1 MRRVALL
8 ALAALAPL
16 AATAQETSET
26 RELLGRMGRS
36 TAVLVLTSQPRTDG
50 DWRVTG
56 EYLLLPSLVRRYLE
70 GERSPQLGV
79 TTLREGT
86 TPIFFGRAP
95 TGTLQGTWREGR
107 FQGARFAPGGQER
120 ERFEFA
126 EEFPPM
132 DAYSASV
139 RCEAGDARYAST
151 LAFVVEGGRLKP
163 RSLEWRSA
171 LASSGHSC
179 SIGAGDAFSQAP
191 AQGAQG
197 AQTGAQSAPTSAH
210 GALRFTSGKC
220 AVTLRDL
227 GDYVR
232 ATADDCAAFCGS
244 QAYFEPV
251 LVDKRGGCLLTT
263 PRER

>member
-1 MRRVALL
+1 MRRVAFL

-16 AATAQETSET
+16 AAAAQEASET

-36 TAVLVLTSQPRTDG
+36 TAVLVLTSQPRADG

-79 TTLREGT
+79 TTLREGN

-126 EEFPPM
+126 EDFPSM

-163 RSLEWRSA
+163 RSLEWRSS

-179 SIGAGDAFSQAP
+179 TIGAGDAFSQAP
-191 AQGAQG
+191 AQGAQASAHG
-197 AQTGAQSAPTSAH
+197 AQTSAQ

-232 ATADDCAAFCGS
+232 ATADDCASFCGS

>member
-1 MRRVALL
+1 MNHAALVALL
-8 ALAALAPL
+8 ALAPF
-16 AATAQETSET
+16 AAVAQQDSET
-26 RELLGRMGRS
+26 RELFGRMGRS
-36 TAVLVLTSQPRTDG
+36 TAVLVLTSQPRADG

-56 EYLLLPSLVRRYLE
+56 EYLLVPSLARRYLE

-86 TPIFFGRAP
+86 TPIFFGREP
-95 TGTLQGTWREGR
+95 SGTLQGTWREGR

-120 ERFEFA
+120 ERFEFT
-126 EEFPPM
+126 EEFPSM
-132 DAYSASV
+132 DGYSASV

-151 LAFVVEGGRLKP
+151 LAFAVEGGRLKP
-163 RSLEWRSA
+163 RSLEWRSR
-171 LASSGHSC
+171 LAPSGHSC
-179 SIGAGDAFSQAP
+179 SIGAGDGFSQAP
-191 AQGAQG
+191 APGAQTSAQG
-197 AQTGAQSAPTSAH
+197 AQTSAQ

-220 AVTLRDL
+220 SVTLRDL

-251 LVDKRGGCLLTT
+251 LVDKRGGCTLTT

>member
-1 MRRVALL
+1 MRRLALL
-8 ALAALAPL
+8 ALAAFAPL
-16 AATAQETSET
+16 AATAQETSDT

-36 TAVLVLTSQPRTDG
+36 TAVLVLTSQPRADG

-95 TGTLQGTWREGR
+95 SGTLQGTWREGR
-107 FQGARFAPGGQER
+107 FHGARFAAGGQER

-126 EEFPPM
+126 EEFPSM

-163 RSLEWRSA
+163 RSLEWRSS
-171 LASSGHSC
+171 LAASGHSC
-179 SIGAGDAFSQAP
+179 SIGAVDAFSQAP
-191 AQGAQG
+191 AQGAQ
-197 AQTGAQSAPTSAH
+197 TSAP

>member
-1 MRRVALL
+1 MLVFA
-8 ALAALAPL
+8 ALAPLVATLAPL
-16 AATAQETSET
+16 AATAQEASET

-36 TAVLVLTSQPRTDG
+36 TAVIVLTSQPRADG

-79 TTLREGT
+79 TTLREGNS
-86 TPIFFGRAP
+86 PIFFGRAP
-95 TGTLQGTWREGR
+95 TGTLQGTWRDGR
-107 FQGARFAPGGQER
+107 LQGARFAPGGQER
-120 ERFEFA
+120 ERFEFS
-126 EEFPPM
+126 EEFPSM
-132 DAYSASV
+132 EGYSASV

-151 LAFVVEGGRLKP
+151 LVFAVEGGRLKP
-163 RSLEWRSA
+163 RSLEWRST
-171 LASSGHSC
+171 LAASGHSC
-179 SIGAGDAFSQAP
+179 NIGAGDPFSQAP
-191 AQGAQG
+191 AQGAQ
-197 AQTGAQSAPTSAH
+197 TSAH

-220 AVTLRDL
+220 SVTLRDL

-251 LVDKRGGCLLTT
+251 LVDKRGGCVLTT

>member
-1 MRRVALL
+1 MRR
-8 ALAALAPL
+8 LAALALAVLAPL
-16 AATAQETSET
+16 TGWAQETSET

-36 TAVLVLTSQPRTDG
+36 TAVLVLTAQPRADG

-79 TTLREGT
+79 TTLREGA
-86 TPIFFGRAP
+86 TPIFFGRPAV
-95 TGTLQGTWREGR
+95 GTLQGTWREGR

-120 ERFEFA
+120 ERFEFS
-126 EEFPPM
+126 EEFPSM

-139 RCEAGDARYAST
+139 RCDAGDARYAST
-151 LAFVVEGGRLKP
+151 LAFAVEGGRLKP
-163 RSLEWRSA
+163 RSLEWRSSIA
-171 LASSGHSC
+171 RSGHAC
-179 SIGAGDAFSQAP
+179 TIGPGDAFVQGP
-191 AQGAQG
+191 AAGG
-197 AQTGAQSAPTSAH
+197 
-210 GALRFTSGKC
+210 LRFTSGKC

-227 GDYVR
+227 GDHVR
-232 ATADDCAAFCGS
+232 VTADDCAAFCGS

>member
-1 MRRVALL
+1 MKRAATL
-8 ALAALAPL
+8 AFAAFVPL
-16 AATAQETSET
+16 AAAAQEASET

-36 TAVLVLTSQPRTDG
+36 TAVLVLTSQPRADG

-70 GERSPQLGV
+70 GERSPQLGI
-79 TTLREGT
+79 TTLREGN
-86 TPIFFGRAP
+86 TPIFFGRTP
-95 TGTLQGTWREGR
+95 SGTLQGTFRDGR

-120 ERFEFA
+120 ERFEFS
-126 EEFPPM
+126 EEFPSM
-132 DAYSASV
+132 EGYSASV

-151 LAFVVEGGRLKP
+151 LAFAVEGGRLKA
-163 RSLEWRSA
+163 RSLEWRSS

-179 SIGAGDAFSQAP
+179 SIGAADVFAQAP
-191 AQGAQG
+191 AQGVQ
-197 AQTGAQSAPTSAH
+197 